1 MTHTID
7 ETRKRIKNANHAID
21 QWLPELSLYLVTPS
35 SAVKSEG
42 LQPIHFPMNGVEI
55 KREDGIT
62 MHFDEA
68 FMVPKLHDAMHVAV
82 FTKDDGCHDMRLTPD
97 CSVNIMA

>member
-35 SAVKSEG
+35 SALKSEG
-42 LQPIHFPMNGVEI
+42 LQPIHFP
-55 KREDGIT
+55 
-62 MHFDEA
+62 
-68 FMVPKLHDAMHVAV
+68 MHVAV
-82 FTKDDGCHDMRLTPD
+82 FTKDDGCHEMRLTPD

>member
-7 ETRKRIKNANHAID
+7 ETRKRIKTANHAID
-21 QWLPELSLYLVTPS
+21 QWLPEWSLYLVTPS
-35 SAVKSEG
+35 SALKSEG

-82 FTKDDGCHDMRLTPD
+82 FTKDDGCHEMRLTPD